1 MPFGL
6 KNAAQTFQRFI
17 DQILREFHFCYAYID
32 DVLIASTNQEEHVQH
47 LQMVL
52 ERLEKYGV
60 IINPAKCELGAARLQ
75 FLGHQVD
82 KDGIQP
88 LKEKVTVVQ
97 NFPLPDKRKKL
108 REFLG
113 FVNFYHRFV
122 KNCARIIQPLNTLLT
137 KTKDD
142 RNHLQWNDDAMAA
155 FTTIKEALASATPLT
170 GGSY

>member
-1 MPFGL
+1 
-6 KNAAQTFQRFI
+6 
-17 DQILREFHFCYAYID
+17 
-32 DVLIASTNQEEHVQH
+32 
-47 LQMVL
+47 MVL

-60 IINPAKCELGAARLQ
+60 IINPAKCELGVARLQ

-97 NFPLPDKRKKL
+97 NFPLPDTPKKL

-113 FVNFYHRFV
+113 LVNFYHRFV

-155 FTTIKEALASATPLT
+155 FTTIKEALASATLLFHPKQEAPTSIMTDASSSAVGAVLQQYVT
-170 GGSY
+170 GFAKRGLIHAIINI